1 MNMLEAIKAVL
12 RKYAVFNGRSRRAEY
27 WWFYLATLIVY
38 LPMVIVDSA
47 AESGAGDPGIFA
59 IILPLLALALLLPSL
74 AVQVRRLH
82 DINKSGWNCLWNL
95 LPIVGPILL
104 IVWFCRRGTVGDNR
118 FGPDPLAPAQVEA
131 G

>member
-1 MNMLEAIKAVL
+1 MNMLEAVKSVL
-12 RKYAVFNGRSRRAEY
+12 SQYAMFNGRARRAEY
-27 WWFYLATLIVY
+27 WWFYLAAMITYTSL
-38 LPMVIVDSA
+38 VILNSA
-47 AESGAGDPGIFA
+47 AESGASDPGIFA
-59 IILPLLALALLLPSL
+59 LIFPLVWLTLLAPTL

-82 DINKSGWNCLWNL
+82 DINKSGWNILWNF